1 MNKDYINY
9 DIIKKK
15 WRQIMVYHTLEPI
28 YDENSE
34 ILILGSMPSVKS
46 REMGF
51 YYAHPQ
57 NRFFKVLSSI
67 YEETLP
73 ITKEDKMDFLKRNH
87 IALFDVLKS
96 CEIEGSKD
104 SSIQNIEV
112 NDFEPILKNS
122 KIKKIYTTGKKA
134 YELYEKYCY
143 PKTRIHAIYLPSTSM
158 ANSGNYSLEKLI
170 EVYKEKIGG
179 YYE

>member
-1 MNKDYINY
+1 
-9 DIIKKK
+9 
-15 WRQIMVYHTLEPI
+15 MVYHTLEPI

-46 REMGF
+46 REIGF

-57 NRFFKVLSSI
+57 NRFFKVLAGAFQ
-67 YEETLP
+67 EKLP
-73 ITKEDKMDFLKRNH
+73 ITKENKIDFLKKYH

-96 CEIEGSKD
+96 CEIDGSKD

-122 KIKKIYTTGKKA
+122 KIRKIYTTGKKA
-134 YELYEKYCY
+134 YQLYEQYCY
-143 PKTRIHAIYLPSTSM
+143 PKTGMHATYLPSTSM
-158 ANSGNYSLEKLI
+158 ANSGNYTLEQLI
-170 EVYKEKIGG
+170 EVYHCLSDDQK
-179 YYE
+179 

>member
-1 MNKDYINY
+1 
-9 DIIKKK
+9 
-15 WRQIMVYHTLEPI
+15 MVYHTLEPI

-46 REMGF
+46 REVGF

-67 YEETLP
+67 YDETLP
-73 ITKEDKMDFLKRNH
+73 ITKEDKINFLKRNH

-122 KIKKIYTTGKKA
+122 KIKTIYTTGKKA
-134 YELYEKYCY
+134 YELYEQYCY
-143 PKTRIHAIYLPSTSM
+143 PKIGIHAIYLPSTSM
-158 ANSGNYSLEKLI
+158 ANSGNYTLEKLI
-170 EVYKEKIGG
+170 EVYRNTLGRLK
-179 YYE
+179 